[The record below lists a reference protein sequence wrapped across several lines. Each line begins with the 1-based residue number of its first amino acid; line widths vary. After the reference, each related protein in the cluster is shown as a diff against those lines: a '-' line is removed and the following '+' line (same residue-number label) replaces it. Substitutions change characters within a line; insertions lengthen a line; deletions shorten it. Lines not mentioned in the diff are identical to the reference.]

1 MRTGS
6 LMPKSTPKKK
16 SPPSKPSF
24 KTFLQRIRVLE
35 RTEANR
41 KRIELALR
49 QSEEKYRTLTEN
61 IAVGIFRSTPG
72 LKGKFL
78 EVNPALVR
86 MLGYRKK
93 SELLV
98 KSVSEIYLHPKDRTR
113 FTRKI
118 SFRGFVHHEEV
129 TFRKKDG
136 TPILAS
142 MTAIAIRNDAGKILY
157 FDGIVEDITER
168 KKAEEDLL
176 LQKTYLEILFNSA
189 PEAIA
194 LHDNNDKVVNIN
206 EEFTRMFGYTRDE
219 AIGRPI
225 NKLIVS
231 RAHRS
236 EAARISSLVLH
247 GQRLELDSK
256 RMRKDGSLIDVSIL
270 GAPIIHQG
278 KQMGD
283 YAIYRDITE
292 RKKAEE
298 QLYMQTAYL
307 ERLFNSAPEAIVWH
321 DNDDKIVNVN
331 DEFTRMF
338 GYTREE
344 SIGRPINDLVASK
357 DLLTEAAMLSNKV
370 IHGKRVELDTRRR
383 RKDGTF
389 FDVSILG
396 APIFHGGK
404 QMGVFAVYRDISRR
418 KKAEEEL
425 TIQETFFEKLFNS
438 APEAIVLHDNN
449 DVVVD
454 VNEEFTR
461 MFGYTHAEAVGKQI
475 NELVASAAYKEE
487 AGRLS
492 QAVIHGERVE
502 LDSRRRRKDG
512 SLIDVSILG
521 APVVHGGKQLGIYA
535 IYRDITERKKAEEA
549 RIRSQE
555 EARMARNIQI
565 NLLPKAGPDLP
576 GYDIAGRNIPAL
588 NVGGDYFDFIRL
600 DEHRVAI
607 GVGDVSG
614 KGLAASL
621 VMANLQ
627 ATIRSLALFD
637 ADPKDCLERA
647 NRLLFRSTDAR
658 TFVSLFYGVLD
669 AQRGTLRYANAG
681 QGMPILFHANEKP
694 SQLKLRGIAL
704 GVKEDAQYEEEEV
717 PIAVGDKILVYTDG
731 ISEAMNA
738 SMQEF
743 GEERL
748 QTIVAESRTSTSVGL
763 IEEILGDVNAYIH
776 DASRNDDMTVVL
788 LKRLR

>member
-1 MRTGS
+1 MR
-6 LMPKSTPKKK
+6 K
-16 SPPSKPSF
+16 PPLKQNTTM
-24 KTFLQRIRVLE
+24 KTSYEVLE
-35 RTEANR
+35 RRLRTLLREKASR
-41 KRIELALR
+41 QRVEEALR
-49 QSEEKYRTLTEN
+49 ESEEKYRTLTEN
-61 IAVGIFRSTPG
+61 IAIGIFRSTPG
-72 LKGKFL
+72 QKGKFL
-78 EVNPALVR
+78 EVNSALVR

-93 SELLV
+93 SEMLA
-98 KSVSEIYLHPKDRTR
+98 KRVSEIYLHPNDRQR
-113 FTRKI
+113 LTRKL
-118 SFRGFVHHEEV
+118 SSQGFVHHEEV
-129 TFRKKDG
+129 AFRKKNG
-136 TPILAS
+136 KPILAS
-142 MTAIAIRNDAGKILY
+142 MTALAVKNGIGKTLY
-157 FDGIVEDITER
+157 FDGIVEDITDR
-168 KKAEEDLL
+168 KKAEQDLL

-194 LHDNNDKVVNIN
+194 LHDNNDRVANVN
-206 EEFTRMFGYTRDE
+206 EEFTRMFGYTREE
-219 AIGRPI
+219 AIGKPI
-225 NKLIVS
+225 NKLVVS
-231 RAHRS
+231 RAYRE
-236 EAARISSLVLH
+236 EAKRISSLVLH
-247 GQRLELDSK
+247 GQRLEMDSK
-256 RMRKDGSLIDVSIL
+256 RMRKDGSLIEVSVL

-278 KQMGD
+278 KQIGD

-298 QLYMQTAYL
+298 QLYIQTAYL

-321 DNDDKIVNVN
+321 DNDDRVVNVN
-331 DEFTRMF
+331 DEFTKMF

-357 DLLTEAAMLSNKV
+357 ELLAEAAMLSDKV
-370 IHGKRVELDTRRR
+370 IHGQRVELDTQRR
-383 RKDGTF
+383 RKDGTL

-396 APIFHGGK
+396 APIFHGGN
-404 QMGVFAVYRDISRR
+404 QMGVFAVYRDISSR
-418 KKAEEEL
+418 KKAEEDL

-449 DVVVD
+449 DIIVD

-461 MFGYTHAEAVGKQI
+461 MFGYTHSEAVGKQI
-475 NELVASAAYKEE
+475 NDLVAPPAHKEE
-487 AGRLS
+487 AARLS
-492 QAVIHGERVE
+492 STVIHGERVE
-502 LDSRRRRKDG
+502 VDSRRKRKDG

-600 DEHRVAI
+600 DDHRVAI

-627 ATIRSLALFD
+627 ATMRSLALFD

-647 NRLLFRSTDAR
+647 NKLLFRSTDAR
-658 TFVSLFYGVLD
+658 TFVSLFYGILD
-669 AQRGTLRYANAG
+669 ARQGTLRYANAG
-681 QGMPILFHANEKP
+681 QGMPLLFHASEKP
-694 SQLKLRGIAL
+694 GRLAQRGIAL
-704 GVKEDAQYEEEEV
+704 GVKEDVQYNEEEI
-717 PIAVGDKILVYTDG
+717 PITVGDRILIYTDG

-738 SMQEF
+738 AMEEF

-748 QTIVAESRTSTSVGL
+748 QRIIAGTRTSSSLGL
-763 IEEILGDVNAYIH
+763 IEEILAEVNAYIH